1 MAAFWIVDRI
11 ENNIVVLET
20 KEKTHLDV
28 SLSLFPDAVKEGDVV
43 VLCEDGTYKTDEM
56 KTKARKAKL
65 FEMQKKI
72 FGES

>member
-11 ENNIVVLET
+11 ENNIVVLEAMD
-20 KEKTHLDV
+20 KSHSDV
-28 SLSLFPDAVKEGDVV
+28 PLSLFPDTVKEGDVV
-43 VLCEDGTYKTDEM
+43 ILREDGTYKTDEA

-65 FEMQKKI
+65 FELQKKI

>member
-11 ENNIVVLET
+11 ENNIVVLEAMD
-20 KEKTHLDV
+20 KSHSDV
-28 SLSLFPDAVKEGDVV
+28 SLSLFPDTVKEGDVV
-43 VLCEDGTYKTDEM
+43 ILREDGTYKTDEM

>member
-1 MAAFWIVDRI
+1 MATFWIVDRI
-11 ENNIVVLET
+11 ENNIVVLEAMD
-20 KEKTHLDV
+20 KSHSDV
-28 SLSLFPDAVKEGDVV
+28 SLSLFPDTVKEGDVV
-43 VLCEDGTYKTDEM
+43 ILREDGTYKTDKE

>member
-11 ENNIVVLET
+11 ENNIVVLEAND
-20 KEKTHLDV
+20 KTHLDV
-28 SLSLFPDAVKEGDVV
+28 SLSLFCGSVKEEDVV
-43 VLCEDGTYKTDEM
+43 VLCEDGTYKTDEA

>member
-11 ENNIVVLET
+11 ENNIAVLEA
-20 KEKTHLDV
+20 KDKTHLDV
-28 SLSLFPDAVKEGDVV
+28 PLSLFPDTVKEGDVV
-43 VLCEDGTYKTDEM
+43 VLCEDGTYKTDEA

-65 FEMQKKI
+65 FELQKKI

>member
-11 ENNIVVLET
+11 ENNIVVLEAMD
-20 KEKTHLDV
+20 KSHSDV
-28 SLSLFPDAVKEGDVV
+28 SLSLFPDTVKEGDVV
-43 VLCEDGTYKTDEM
+43 ILREGGTYKTDEA
-56 KTKARKAKL
+56 KTKARQAKL

>member
-11 ENNIVVLET
+11 ENNIAVLEA
-20 KEKTHLDV
+20 KDKTHLDV
-28 SLSLFPDAVKEGDVV
+28 SLSLFSKGVKEGDVV
-43 VLCEDGTYKTDEM
+43 ALCEDGTYKTDEM

-65 FEMQKKI
+65 FEMQEKI

>member
-11 ENNIVVLET
+11 ENNLVVLEAMD
-20 KEKTHLDV
+20 KSHSDV
-28 SLSLFPDAVKEGDVV
+28 SLSLFPDTVKEGDVV
-43 VLCEDGTYKTDEM
+43 ILCEDGTYKTDEE

>member
-11 ENNIVVLET
+11 ENNIAVLEAQN
-20 KEKTHLDV
+20 KTYIDV
-28 SLSLFPDAVKEGDVV
+28 PLALFFDVVKEGDVV
-43 VLCEDGTYKTDEM
+43 VLCEDGTYKTDEA

>member
-11 ENNIVVLET
+11 ENNIAVLEA
-20 KEKTHLDV
+20 KDKTYLDV
-28 SLSLFPDAVKEGDVV
+28 PLSLFPDTVKEGDVV
-43 VLCEDGTYKTDEM
+43 ILREDGTYKTDEM

>member
-11 ENNIVVLET
+11 ENNIAVLEA
-20 KEKTHLDV
+20 KDKTHLDV
-28 SLSLFPDAVKEGDVV
+28 PLSLFPDTVKEGDVV
-43 VLCEDGTYKTDEM
+43 ILREDGTYKTDKE

>member
-11 ENNIVVLET
+11 ENNIAVLEAND
-20 KEKTHLDV
+20 KTHLDV
-28 SLSLFPDAVKEGDVV
+28 PLSLFPDTVKEGDVV
-43 VLCEDGTYKTDEM
+43 ILREDGTYKTDEA

>member
-11 ENNIVVLET
+11 ENNIAVLEA
-20 KEKTHLDV
+20 KDKTHLDV
-28 SLSLFPDAVKEGDVV
+28 PLSLFPDTVKEGDVV
-43 VLCEDGTYKTDEM
+43 ILREDGTYKTDET